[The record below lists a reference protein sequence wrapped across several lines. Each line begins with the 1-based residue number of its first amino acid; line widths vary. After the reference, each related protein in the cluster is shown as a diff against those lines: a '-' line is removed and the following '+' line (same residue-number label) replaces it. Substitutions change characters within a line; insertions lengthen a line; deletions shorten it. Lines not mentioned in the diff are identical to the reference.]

1 MDILSKNQKGLTT
14 TTTTS
19 NMRNNKNFHSS
30 LDSLANSSVPSESL
44 SDDSHESDS
53 SGVDTK
59 SKNSFA
65 VKCEVYAQ
73 NSCGSLRSWAK
84 SESGKD
90 AYSEFSYETI
100 SSDCSTSD
108 YTSRINGEKRLETA
122 LSRMETIQEEENLN
136 AEPKISVK
144 EILAR
149 FENLRDK
156 EHKENK
162 ESSIASNIIN
172 INSCVSSNNNSH
184 NVNGGAVN
192 SNGNHDDDDEEVF
205 IYYIFV
211 RLTFCIFVCLCFNM
225 TVFLQFYL

>member
-1 MDILSKNQKGLTT
+1 MNKTKWSMDILNKSQKNLTT

-73 NSCGSLRSWAK
+73 NSCGSLRSWTK

-100 SSDCSTSD
+100 ASDCSTSD
-108 YTSRINGEKRLETA
+108 YSRINGEKRLETA
-122 LSRMETIQEEENLN
+122 LARMETIHEEENLN

-156 EHKENK
+156 KNKENK
-162 ESSIASNIIN
+162 DSSNAIIN
-172 INSCVSSNNNSH
+172 SSFNGCVNSNSNSNSI
-184 NVNGGAVN
+184 NGGAVDT
-192 SNGNHDDDDEEVF
+192 NGNHDDNDDDDDDDDDDDEE
-205 IYYIFV
+205 
-211 RLTFCIFVCLCFNM
+211 
-225 TVFLQFYL
+225 